1 MLNSKVRN
9 LVFLPPNTTCK
20 TQPMD
25 QGVIKA
31 TKAYYRASVVR
42 RYVDA
47 VEKGK
52 GAPNISVLDA
62 ITILTRAWNKVTPET
77 IKNCFK
83 KAGICSEAQTIAIND
98 LDNPFAVLSEEIQ
111 SLREAYPEA
120 VPANVNA
127 DDVIGIDDAVSTSES
142 GSLTDEEILAEF
154 SSDQEAMEED
164 EETDEVEVLEECPK
178 KPTASEVRSAI
189 DVLTSYSLFV
199 NEGVQEIRSHVQ
211 KIEALAERNFRSSQ
225 RQQTL
230 LSFFRSKM

>member
-1 MLNSKVRN
+1 MDSQLFEDWVREQDWKFEREGRKVALVVN
-9 LVFLPPNTTCK
+9 NCPAHPDVADLKAIHLVFLPPNTTCK

-42 RYVDA
+42 RYIDA

-62 ITILTRAWNKVTPET
+62 MTILTRAWNKVTPET

-98 LDNPFAVLSEEIQ
+98 LDNLFAVLSEEIQ

-120 VPANVNA
+120 VTANVNA
-127 DDVIGIDDAVSTSES
+127 DNVIGIDDAVSTLES

-154 SSDQEAMEED
+154 SSDQEAMEE
-164 EETDEVEVLEECPK
+164 EEK
-178 KPTASEVRSAI
+178 NR
-189 DVLTSYSLFV
+189 
-199 NEGVQEIRSHVQ
+199 
-211 KIEALAERNFRSSQ
+211 
-225 RQQTL
+225 
-230 LSFFRSKM
+230 